1 VENITIAPQLRK
13 SFITEM
19 KRETKPSRRLRMHI
33 ILLAS
38 EGRSPTEI
46 AHVLFC
52 SRTTIYAVVDRFA
65 GEGRVAFDDRKPRG
79 PEPLLGKRAN
89 ERVEHLVEEDSPTD
103 HGWLRSRWSCKLIAL
118 QLFGERAALLV
129 SSERST
135 SGWKGRRLELGR
147 VSIYLVELSRRPIP
161 TLHDPSFI
169 MSEMNQGR
177 WGQESVLLCAFAT
190 ARAAFTL
197 T

>member
-1 VENITIAPQLRK
+1 MENITIAPQVRK

-46 AHVLFC
+46 SRVLFC
-52 SRTTIYAVVDRFA
+52 SRTTVYAVVGRFA
-65 GEGRVAFDDRKPRG
+65 GEGRVAFDDLKRRG

-103 HGWLRSRWSCKLIAL
+103 HGWLRSPAS
-118 QLFGERAALLV
+118 
-129 SSERST
+129 
-135 SGWKGRRLELGR
+135 LELQAHRPPTVRGAGR
-147 VSIYLVELSRRPIP
+147 PPGKPGDGAPRAPPARLPLEEAASRR
-161 TLHDPSFI
+161 
-169 MSEMNQGR
+169 
-177 WGQESVLLCAFAT
+177 
-190 ARAAFTL
+190 ARQRLRGAHRTEAR
-197 T
+197 